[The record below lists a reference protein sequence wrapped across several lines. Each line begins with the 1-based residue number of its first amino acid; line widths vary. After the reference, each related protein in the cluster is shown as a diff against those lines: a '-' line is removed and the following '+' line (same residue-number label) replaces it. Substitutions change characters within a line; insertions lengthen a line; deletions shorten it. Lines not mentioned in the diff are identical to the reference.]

1 MRKVRLLLFVFLSAA
16 VLALGGCDLL
26 NPTNVDNPNV
36 LRETALNNPDPL
48 ERWVLGLDRQVS
60 VMLNGTIDY
69 TSIATDNYVNTET
82 FYNQNADAL
91 GFRTTDSDV
100 DLMFF
105 RMNDLRE
112 SAQFGKNRVVP
123 ADENPTEANRAEL
136 DFYEGIAHIFL
147 GEHFHAA
154 PLDSAA
160 AQASSS
166 DHYSRAVSLLQ
177 NAIDHGAGD
186 QVGYM
191 LAKARAHYNNGDLSQ
206 ARTLAQDVLDVD
218 PDYVRFAEY
227 DNQNGP
233 TNIMQNA
240 LYDRSTLDDFQPLPR
255 LDFLDPKFG
264 VSGAEEDPIP
274 LLKAEEAHLILI
286 EAELAESDL
295 PDAQQEMEELLDLVQ
310 NVREPRVVDERGEG
324 RRQVG
329 PEDEDNHRPASS
341 DIEVRASPSDP
352 YRSGLILDRTAETVV
367 PGVSGTSVTDAMVDS
382 VSTMQ
387 GAWELYYLMR
397 QEIFMAEGRRF
408 VTFNLKLPLPEN
420 EQTLNPDVEAGSD
433 AVQPIIPSYI
443 QGQPLDA
450 FSWPNEGNQVTVE
463 VNMNR
468 VLANNR
474 TAVSPFL

>member
-1 MRKVRLLLFVFLSAA
+1 MRKVRLLLFVLISAA
-16 VLALGGCDLL
+16 VFSIGGCDLL
-26 NPTNVDNPNV
+26 DPTNVDNPNV
-36 LRETALNNPDPL
+36 LRETALNNPEPL
-48 ERWVLGLDRQVS
+48 QRWVLGLDRQMAVLMNS
-60 VMLNGTIDY
+60 TIDY
-69 TSIATDNYVNTET
+69 TSIATDNYINTET
-82 FYNQNADAL
+82 FYNQSADGL
-91 GFRTTDSDV
+91 SFLSSDTDV
-100 DLMFF
+100 DGMFF
-105 RMNDLRE
+105 AMNDLRE

-123 ADENPTEANRAEL
+123 ADENPTEANMAEL
-136 DFYEGIAHIFL
+136 DFYEGIAHIFI

-191 LAKARAHYNNGDLSQ
+191 LAQARAYYNNGNLSE
-206 ARTLAQDVLDVD
+206 ARSRAQDVLDAD
-218 PDYVRFAEY
+218 SDYVRFVEF

-233 TNIMQNA
+233 TNVMQNA

-264 VSGAEEDPIP
+264 VSGAQEDPIP

-286 EAELAESDL
+286 EASLAEGDTT
-295 PDAQQEMEELLDLVQ
+295 AAKAEMKELLDLVK
-310 NVREPRVVDERGEG
+310 NVREPRFVDEGGEG
-324 RRQVG
+324 RRHVG
-329 PEDEDNHRPASS
+329 PPGTPRPNRSG
-341 DIEVRASPSDP
+341 IEVRASPNDP
-352 YRSGLILDRTAETVV
+352 YRSGLVLDRTAQTEV
-367 PGVSGTSVTDAMVDS
+367 PDVSGTSVTDAMVDNAS
-382 VSTMQ
+382 GMQ
-387 GAWELYYLMR
+387 EIWELYYLMR
-397 QEIFMAEGRRF
+397 QEVFMAEGRRF

-420 EQTLNPDVEAGSD
+420 EQLLNPDVDAGSD

-450 FSWPNEGNQVTVE
+450 FEWPNQGNQATVA

-474 TAVSPFL
+474 TDVSPFL